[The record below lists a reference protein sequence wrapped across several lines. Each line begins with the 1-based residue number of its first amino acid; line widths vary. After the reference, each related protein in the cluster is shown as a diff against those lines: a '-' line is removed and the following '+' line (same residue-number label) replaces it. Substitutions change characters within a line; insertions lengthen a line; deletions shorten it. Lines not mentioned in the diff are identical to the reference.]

1 MRRRD
6 FRHARRLRG
15 ELISEINVTPFVDIL
30 LVLLIAFVISAPFLT
45 QALPIRLP
53 KGHLDYRLPD
63 YEAALLV
70 VVDPSLT
77 IRMNERNHTLGTL
90 RQTLQRDDPSL
101 RLRPVY
107 LQIDEVVPHGF
118 LVKLMLVFKSAGFQ
132 QVGLVF
138 EDKLVPMT
146 EGKP

>member
-1 MRRRD
+1 MFANGHWNEPLLLEVKDRTT
-6 FRHARRLRG
+6 
-15 ELISEINVTPFVDIL
+15 ISSSTTLPFDE
-30 LVLLIAFVISAPFLT
+30 
-45 QALPIRLP
+45 
-53 KGHLDYRLPD
+53 PD

-90 RQTLQRDDPSL
+90 RQTLQRADPSL

>member
-63 YEAALLV
+63 YGAALLV

-90 RQTLQRDDPSL
+90 RQTLQRADPSL

>member
-1 MRRRD
+1 M
-6 FRHARRLRG
+6 
-15 ELISEINVTPFVDIL
+15 SEINVTPFVDIL
-30 LVLLIAFVISAPFLT
+30 LVLLIAFAISAPFLT

-63 YEAALLV
+63 YDASLLV
-70 VVDPSLT
+70 VVNPGFT

-90 RQTLQRDDPSL
+90 RQTLQRADPSL

>member
-1 MRRRD
+1 M
-6 FRHARRLRG
+6 
-15 ELISEINVTPFVDIL
+15 SEINVTPFVDIL

-63 YEAALLV
+63 YDASLLV
-70 VVDPSLT
+70 VVNPGFT
-77 IRMNERNHTLGTL
+77 IRMNERNHTLNTL
-90 RQTLQRDDPSL
+90 RQTLERADQSL

-107 LQIDEVVPHGF
+107 LQIDEAVPHGF
-118 LVKLMLVFKSAGFQ
+118 LIKLMLVFKSTGFQ
-132 QVGLVF
+132 QIGLVF
-138 EDKLVPMT
+138 EDKLVPVT

>member
-1 MRRRD
+1 MRRRE

-53 KGHLDYRLPD
+53 KGHLNYRLPD
-63 YEAALLV
+63 YEASLLV
-70 VVDPSLT
+70 VVDAGRT
-77 IRMNERNHTLGTL
+77 IRMDERNHTLDTL
-90 RQTLQRDDPSL
+90 RQTLQRADKSL
-101 RLRPVY
+101 LQRPVY
-107 LQIDEVVPHGF
+107 LQGDEVVPHGF
-118 LVKLMLVFKSAGFQ
+118 LVKLMLVFKSEGFQ

-138 EDKLVPMT
+138 EDKFVP
-146 EGKP
+146 ESKENP

>member
-1 MRRRD
+1 M
-6 FRHARRLRG
+6 
-15 ELISEINVTPFVDIL
+15 SEINVTPFVDIL

-63 YEAALLV
+63 YETSLLV

-77 IRMNERNHTLGTL
+77 IRMDERNHTLDSL
-90 RQTLQRDDPSL
+90 RQTLQRADKSL

-118 LVKLMLVFKSAGFQ
+118 LVKLMLTFKSEGFQ

-138 EDKLVPMT
+138 EDKLVPAAKGT
-146 EGKP
+146 P